1 MLFGRKTV
9 SSERQRGYSFTEG
22 CRQAL
27 VAARLEAHRLG
38 HRYVGT
44 EHILLAL
51 IAQPDS
57 PVSRLF
63 RDVGVGIGSV
73 RRDVEGLSPR
83 EKSSADPSA
92 DLPYTARAKKVLE
105 LAMSEAR
112 ELGHG
117 YVGVEHLLLGLAR
130 EEKGIAAQVLRQH
143 GVTLAAMRFAAE
155 RQHATPAR
163 PAFHITIDDSSER
176 SIYEQIV
183 VQVQEAVATG
193 QLRPEE
199 RLTTVR
205 QLADELDIAPGT
217 VARAYGELERLG
229 VVVTEGTRGT
239 RVASRERPPVSDV
252 DRADTL
258 VGLLRP
264 VAVAAYHLG
273 ASAQELRDA
282 LQKAAADIFGKEERD
297 AA

>member
-1 MLFGRKTV
+1 MLFGRKA
-9 SSERQRGYSFTEG
+9 SSGERHSGYSFTEG
-22 CRQAL
+22 SRQAL
-27 VAARLEAHRLG
+27 VAARVEAHRLG

-57 PVSRLF
+57 PVTRLF
-63 RDVGVGIGSV
+63 HHVGVGIGSV
-73 RRDVEGLSPR
+73 RRDVEALSPR
-83 EKSSADPSA
+83 GNSSADPSA
-92 DLPYTARAKKVLE
+92 DLPYTSRAKKVLV

-112 ELGHG
+112 ELRHG
-117 YVGVEHLLLGLAR
+117 YVGAEHLLLGLAR

-143 GVTLAAMRFAAE
+143 GVTLSEMRVAALGE
-155 RQHATPAR
+155 HATPTR
-163 PAFHITIDDSSER
+163 PAFHLAIDDSSER

-193 QLRPEE
+193 RLRPEE

-239 RVASRERPPVSDV
+239 RVAPRERPAVSDV
-252 DRADTL
+252 DRAETL

-282 LQKAAADIFGKEERD
+282 LGKAAADIFGKEERD

>member
-1 MLFGRKTV
+1 MLFGRQTAFG
-9 SSERQRGYSFTEG
+9 GYNFTEG
-22 CRQAL
+22 CRQVLA
-27 VAARLEAHRLG
+27 AARLESHRLR
-38 HRYVGT
+38 HEYVGT

-51 IAQPDS
+51 IAQSDS
-57 PVSRLF
+57 SITKLF
-63 RDVGVGIGSV
+63 RDLGVGLGSV
-73 RRDVEGLSPR
+73 RRDVEALSPR
-83 EKSSADPSA
+83 GRSRADSNT
-92 DLPYTARAKKVLE
+92 DLPYTSRAKKVLE

-112 ELGHG
+112 ELAHAD
-117 YVGVEHLLLGLAR
+117 VGAEHLLLGLAR

-143 GVTLAAMRFAAE
+143 GVPRSEMRLAAVRE
-155 RQHATPAR
+155 HAKPAR
-163 PAFHITIDDSSER
+163 PAFQIAIDDSSER

-193 QLRPEE
+193 QLRPGE

-273 ASAQELRDA
+273 ASAEELRDA
-282 LQKAAADIFGKEERD
+282 LQKAAADIFGKEDRD